1 MPTVA
6 GPGFGFAN
14 VESTA
19 LLWESTNVI
28 ENRCCGHFRPP
39 GVHIG
44 IAGALVTIC
53 LLADLVWVGIP
64 RVTAAQPATPIASPQ
79 PTSEQAPSRG
89 TNGPLQVTV
98 GIYLAEVHGLDQQES
113 TFYADFYMW
122 MRWTGNRDPTPTLEL
137 LNNVAR
143 WSLTMNPIFE
153 SPISLPTGE
162 KLQQFHVQGQFYEPL
177 LLEDY
182 PLDNHNLRIEIED
195 STYPIDQLV
204 YVPDIDQSGVSPEIR
219 IPGWHVTGWSFTAHE
234 HGYGTDFGIAS
245 TTGQHNYSLAEL
257 DLKIKRPESFFRWK
271 LLLPLLIVL
280 LLGCS
285 VLLVH
290 PTYPEV
296 RLAGPATA
304 LLTLVFLQQA
314 YTDTLP
320 EVGTLVLL
328 DKIYVL
334 AYIVVVGLIAT
345 TIVTSHWIRVDEAKA
360 AKAQRLD
367 RFAAIGLLGMFL
379 VGMVILLI
387 TAV

>member
-1 MPTVA
+1 
-6 GPGFGFAN
+6 
-14 VESTA
+14 
-19 LLWESTNVI
+19 
-28 ENRCCGHFRPP
+28 
-39 GVHIG
+39 
-44 IAGALVTIC
+44 
-53 LLADLVWVGIP
+53 
-64 RVTAAQPATPIASPQ
+64 
-79 PTSEQAPSRG
+79 
-89 TNGPLQVTV
+89 
-98 GIYLAEVHGLDQQES
+98 
-113 TFYADFYMW
+113 MW
-122 MRWTGNRDPTPTLEL
+122 LRWKGNRDPTPTLEL

-143 WSLTMNPIFE
+143 WSLTMKPIYTE
-153 SPISLPTGE
+153 PVALPSGE

-182 PLDNHNLRIEIED
+182 PLDKHNLRIEIED
-195 STYPIDQLV
+195 STYPADQLV
-204 YVPDIDQSGVSPEIR
+204 YVPDTDQSGISPEIR
-219 IPGWHVTGWSFTAHE
+219 IPGWHVTGWSLAAHE
-234 HGYGTDFGIAS
+234 HEYGTDFGIS
-245 TTGQHNYSLAEL
+245 GTTGQHNYSLAEL

-271 LLLPLLIVL
+271 LLLPLVIVL

-334 AYIVVVGLIAT
+334 AYVVVVGLIAT
-345 TIVTSHWIRVDEAKA
+345 TIVTSHWIRVDKANA

-367 RFAAIGLLGMFL
+367 RIAAVGLLGMFL
-379 VGMVILLI
+379 IGMLTLLI